1 MTLDSVFLKLNRV
14 NRRILINTDKQVLS
28 HSNSYN
34 NFFWL
39 SLGALGVVFG
49 DIGTSPLYALR
60 ECFAPEHGVSVSQD
74 NILGILSLIFWT
86 LILVICIKYM
96 IFVLR
101 ADNKGEGGILSL
113 MALAVRTEHGTPST
127 RSKLILLT
135 LGLFGAALLYGDG
148 VITPAISVLSAVE
161 GLKYITPV
169 FDSYV
174 VPLTIFIMNAIF
186 LVQRFGTARIGG
198 VFGPLIMIWFLV
210 LGSLGLHGIILNPM
224 VLKALSPDYA
234 LQFFF
239 DNEFNALLVLGS
251 VVLVVTGG
259 EALYADMGHFGRR
272 PIRWSWFAV
281 ALPGLVL
288 NYFGQGALLLNDPEA
303 IANPFYLLAP
313 KWALVPLVILSTAAT
328 VIASQALI
336 TGVFS
341 ITRQA
346 IQLGFWP
353 RLTIIHTSRSE
364 IGQIYIPFVNWALF
378 AGVIWLVLTFKNS
391 SNLAAAYG
399 IAVTGTMIITTL
411 LAYVVAR
418 NKWGWSD
425 SKSFLIFGGFFLIDF
440 SFFGANILK
449 IKDGGWVPLLIG
461 TIIYILMTTWQKGRK
476 VLYRKLKERSISIEV
491 FCQRLLQK
499 PPLRISGTAIYMA
512 GDPWGVPVPL
522 LHNIKHN
529 KVLHERVA
537 ILTIMTKEVPSIA
550 KSSRVDIQE
559 IIPNFYRIL
568 VYYGFMETPKMKH
581 ILEACRQKN
590 IHFNVNETTFVLGR
604 ETILP
609 SNDPSLSLWQEKL
622 FAFMSRN
629 AQRPTAFF
637 KIPPNQVI
645 EVGIQIEV

>member
-1 MTLDSVFLKLNRV
+1 M
-14 NRRILINTDKQVLS
+14 
-28 HSNSYN
+28 
-34 NFFWL
+34 
-39 SLGALGVVFG
+39 
-49 DIGTSPLYALR
+49 R
-60 ECFAPEHGVSVSQD
+60 ECFATEHGIPFNQE
-74 NILGILSLIFWT
+74 NIFGILSLIFWT
-86 LILVICIKYM
+86 LFLVIVVKYM

-113 MALAVRTEHGTPST
+113 MALAVRSDPSSQN
-127 RSKLILLT
+127 SKRKIMMLT

-148 VITPAISVLSAVE
+148 VITPAISVLSAIE

-169 FDSYV
+169 FESSV
-174 VPLTIFIMNAIF
+174 IPLTIFIMNALF
-186 LVQRFGTARIGG
+186 LVQRFGTARIGV
-198 VFGPLIMIWFLV
+198 VFGPLLFVWFIVIGSLGVYGILQNPDVLHALLPTYAIQFFINNEFSAFLV
-210 LGSLGLHGIILNPM
+210 LGS
-224 VLKALSPDYA
+224 V
-234 LQFFF
+234 F
-239 DNEFNALLVLGS
+239 
-251 VVLVVTGG
+251 LVVTGG

-272 PIRWSWFAV
+272 PIRWSWFLV
-281 ALPGLVL
+281 AMPGLVL
-288 NYFGQGALLLNDPEA
+288 NYFGQGAILLINPEN

-313 KWALVPLVILSTAAT
+313 KWALVPMVLLSTAAT

-341 ITRQA
+341 VTRQA

-364 IGQIYIPFVNWALF
+364 IGQIYIPFINWSLF
-378 AGVIWLVLTFKNS
+378 AGVIWLVLTFKSS

-399 IAVTGTMIITTL
+399 IAVTGTMVITTL

-418 NKWGWSD
+418 NKWKWSMPRAL
-425 SKSFLIFGGFFLIDF
+425 FVFGAFFLIDLA
-440 SFFGANILK
+440 FFGANILK
-449 IKDGGWVPLLIG
+449 IKDDGWVPLLIG
-461 TIIYILMTTWQKGRK
+461 TSIYILMTTWQKGRR
-476 VLYRKLKERSISIEV
+476 VLYRKLKERSISIEA
-491 FCQRLLQK
+491 FCQSLLLK

-537 ILTIMTKEVPSIA
+537 VLTIMTKEVPSIA
-550 KSSRVDIQE
+550 KSSRVEIQE

-581 ILEACRQKN
+581 ILEACRQNN

-637 KIPPNQVI
+637 RIPPNQVI